1 MRTQR
6 STTQVLAV
14 LGLFLSFS
22 AALPRT
28 SPAAT
33 GITLGSVA
41 PNFTKTRLSGGSV
54 SLSDYAGKVVL
65 LFLLGYN

>member
-1 MRTQR
+1 MRTDR
-6 STTQVLAV
+6 LANQVLAA
-14 LGLFLSFS
+14 LGLSLLLP

-41 PNFTKTRLSGGSV
+41 PNFTKTQLAGGSV